1 MSRTRPIIGQAQ
13 EVASI
18 LWHSKFQY
26 VFDFGGYMSMNL
38 QSLEA
43 EVLSLSLVDRTHLLE
58 RLIGSLDADTEV
70 ERVAYG
76 GRTP

>member
-1 MSRTRPIIGQAQ
+1 
-13 EVASI
+13 
-18 LWHSKFQY
+18 
-26 VFDFGGYMSMNL
+26 MSMNL